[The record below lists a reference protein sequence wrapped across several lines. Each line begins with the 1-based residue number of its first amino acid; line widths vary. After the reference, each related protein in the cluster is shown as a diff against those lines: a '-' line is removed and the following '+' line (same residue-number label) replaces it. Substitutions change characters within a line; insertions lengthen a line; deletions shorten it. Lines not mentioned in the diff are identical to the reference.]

1 MSLGLT
7 IYPIQFSNLFT
18 PGATVLAEN
27 NLSFTTNTALLAAL
41 KQSKILQP
49 LLPGMS
55 IEYRNGEETYVT
67 TKSLRIGEAL
77 LIGYGNSL
85 QPWLKNY
92 LGSSEAL
99 NNWDGAIVQFLLVLP
114 STTPIIFNWQ

>member
-18 PGATVLAEN
+18 PGATVLAN
-27 NLSFTTNTALLAAL
+27 NSLSFTTNTALVAAL
-41 KQSKILQP
+41 KQSQILQP

-55 IEYRNGEETYVT
+55 IEYRNGEEVYT
-67 TKSLRIGEAL
+67 TTRSLRTGEVL

-92 LGSSEAL
+92 LGESEAL
-99 NNWDGAIVQFLLVLP
+99 NNWDSAIVQFLLALP
-114 STTPIIFNWQ
+114 STTPVIFNWQ